1 MQKMNYYIG
10 IDIGTTST
18 KAVAFSNQGEVLAKE
33 SIGYTIQHPHP
44 NYSEQDPEEIFEAVV
59 NSITKITATLHNHIP
74 VLISFSAAMHS
85 ILAVDT
91 AGKPIIPCIIW
102 ADNRAGETA
111 ERLRKTGCG
120 NDFYH
125 ATGVPIHAMS
135 PLCKLLWMKEHNP
148 AVFQQAYKFIG
159 IKEYIFFRLFG
170 KYLVDTAIASA
181 TGLLNIYTL
190 QWDQNILDYAGIRQ
204 QQLSEVT
211 PGTHKEFLSKNNGHA
226 PGTLLAKL
234 SATAF
239 IIGGSD
245 GALANLGS
253 GATDENSMAI
263 TIGTSSAVRVV
274 SQQVRTDE
282 QMRTFCYHLSGN
294 SYIIGGASNNGAVV
308 LQWLKD
314 TLLQTADTHE
324 QLFSEAAGITAGCNG
339 LVFVPYILG
348 ERAPVWNSGAKGVF
362 FGLNIMHTRAHL
374 IRSAMEAV
382 VYSVYSIG
390 TILMEKRTITEIHA
404 TGGFTQSSLWLQM
417 LSDMFNCTV
426 RVSEAVESSALGAV
440 KIGMTALGIQPAE
453 LSATTQTYT
462 PDTCTHT
469 VYLEQ
474 AARMQRIYEILKA
487 EMTGNDHN
495 LSFPS

>member
-1 MQKMNYYIG
+1 MNYYIG
-10 IDIGTTST
+10 VDIGTTST
-18 KAVAFSNQGEVLAKE
+18 KAVAFSDDGEVLAKE
-33 SIGYTIQHPHP
+33 AIGYAIQHPQP
-44 NYSEQDPEEIFEAVV
+44 DRSEQDPDEIFEAVIS
-59 NSITKITATLHNHIP
+59 SISKITATLYSHKP

-85 ILAVDT
+85 ILAVDI
-91 AGKPIIPCIIW
+91 AGKPLTHCIIW
-102 ADNRAGETA
+102 ADNRAGDTA
-111 ERLRKTGCG
+111 AQLRKSSRG

-135 PLCKLLWMKEHNP
+135 PLCKLLWMKENNRE
-148 AVFQQAYKFIG
+148 VFQQAYKFIG

-181 TGLLNIYTL
+181 TGLLNIHTL
-190 QWDQNILDYAGIRQ
+190 QWDKNVLDYAGISQ

-211 PGTHKEFLSKNNGHA
+211 AAIHKEFLSGKNEYAGDSV
-226 PGTLLAKL
+226 LAKL
-234 SATAF
+234 TETAF

-263 TIGTSSAVRVV
+263 TIGTSSAVRIVITAV
-274 SQQVRTDE
+274 HTDE
-282 QMRTFCYHLSGN
+282 QMRTFCYHLAGS

-314 TLLQTADTHE
+314 TLLQTQDTHE
-324 QLFSEAAGITAGCNG
+324 QLFSEAAGIAAGCNG
-339 LVFVPYILG
+339 LLFIPYILG

-362 FGLNIMHTRAHL
+362 FGLDITHTRAHL

-382 VYSVYSIG
+382 VYCVYSIG
-390 TILMEKRTITEIHA
+390 KILMEERTITEIHA
-404 TGGFTQSSLWLQM
+404 TGGFTQSPLWLQM

-440 KIGMTALGIQPAE
+440 KIGMAAMGIPKPG
-453 LSATTQTYT
+453 LSKTTQTYT
-462 PDTCTHT
+462 PDKCLHT
-469 VYLEQ
+469 VYIEQ
-474 AARMQRIYEILKA
+474 AGNMQRIYEVLKK
-487 EMTGNDHN
+487 EMTRNIN
-495 LSFPS
+495 MVSLPS